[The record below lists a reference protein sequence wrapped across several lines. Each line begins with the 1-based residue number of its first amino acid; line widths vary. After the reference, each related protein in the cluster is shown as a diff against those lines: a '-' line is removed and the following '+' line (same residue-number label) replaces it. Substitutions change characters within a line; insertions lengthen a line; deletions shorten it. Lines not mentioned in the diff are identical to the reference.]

1 MLTIAS
7 KNDAPYVT
15 ASLEMLY
22 VILDQWTN
30 SEGISIVN
38 VSKFN
43 SPLIIIDEIGGG
55 RGFSLLAES
64 ILNFGYIGIPMVF
77 SILGVFFWLY

>member
-1 MLTIAS
+1 
-7 KNDAPYVT
+7 YVT

-43 SPLIIIDEIGGG
+43 SPLIIIDEISH
-55 RGFSLLAES
+55 FQLIANMTPKDINMLAWYDF
-64 ILNFGYIGIPMVF
+64 ILRE
-77 SILGVFFWLY
+77 